1 MKLRSA
7 MDGGDIGDGGGGS
20 AAGRGRDNAPPGM
33 PRHTGSCLGGDLR
46 IVTYP
51 RPRQDEFQPAFLDR
65 DISSAMLSGAIDAL
79 QGNFREKKEQKAV
92 AEALT

>member
-1 MKLRSA
+1 MEAGVVRPGGAGTTPLRHA
-7 MDGGDIGDGGGGS
+7 T
-20 AAGRGRDNAPPGM
+20 P
-33 PRHTGSCLGGDLR
+33 HGSCLGGDLR
-46 IVTYP
+46 IVTCP

-79 QGNFREKKEQKAV
+79 QGNFREKKEPKAV

>member
-1 MKLRSA
+1 
-7 MDGGDIGDGGGGS
+7 
-20 AAGRGRDNAPPGM
+20 M
-33 PRHTGSCLGGDLR
+33 PRRTVSCLGGDLR
-46 IVTYP
+46 IVTCP

-79 QGNFREKKEQKAV
+79 QGNFREKKEPKAV